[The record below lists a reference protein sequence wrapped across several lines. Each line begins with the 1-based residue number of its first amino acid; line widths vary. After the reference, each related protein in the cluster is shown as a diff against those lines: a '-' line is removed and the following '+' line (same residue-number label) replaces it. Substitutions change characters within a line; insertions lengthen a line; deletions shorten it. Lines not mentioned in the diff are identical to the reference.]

1 MYEAS
6 DRPPAANPSPWVL
19 VAMVLGSAMAFIDS
33 TVVNVALP
41 ALQHDLGASVADA
54 EWVVESYALLLAA
67 LILAGGSLGDHYG
80 RRRVFLCGV
89 AGFAVASAG
98 CGAAPAIGP
107 LIGWRAVQGAAAALL
122 VPGSLAL
129 LAAVYP
135 AERRGRAI
143 GTWSGA
149 TSITT
154 AAGPL
159 AGGWLID
166 HASWRWAFFL
176 NLPLAAATL
185 LITLRHVPESRNP
198 DARRLDPAGVLL
210 GALGLGGLTFGLT
223 EAPRLGAGHPAV
235 WSALAAGGA
244 ALVGFVAAE
253 ARVGEPMMPLS
264 LFRSRR
270 FTGANLL
277 TFFLYA
283 ALGGALFF
291 LPFNLIQVQGYSA
304 TAAGAAFLPLALML
318 FLLSRWAGAL
328 ADRRGARL
336 PLTVGPAIAAAG
348 FALLALP
355 GAGGSYWLSFFPAV
369 AVLGLGLAVTVAP
382 LTTAVM
388 GAVEVKHSGLASG
401 VNNAVSRVAGLLAIA
416 ALGLLLQLIFTVS
429 LDRRLDRL
437 HLPAAARAAL
447 AAERD
452 RGAAASLPPGLEP
465 RLAQDA
471 RAAING
477 AFVDGFRVAMLCSA
491 ALCLLAAAC
500 ARATLA
506 APPPRLLG
514 HHPPAAD

>member
-1 MYEAS
+1 
-6 DRPPAANPSPWVL
+6 VL

-41 ALQHDLGASVADA
+41 ALQRSLGASVADA

-80 RRRVFLCGV
+80 RRRVFLIGV
-89 AGFAVASAG
+89 AGFAAASAG

-107 LIGWRAVQGAAAALL
+107 LIAWRAAQGAAAALL

-176 NLPLAAATL
+176 NLPLAAATV

-198 DARRLDPAGVLL
+198 DARRLDPAGVVL

-235 WSALAAGGA
+235 WGTLAAGVA
-244 ALVGFVAAE
+244 ALLGFLAAE
-253 ARVGEPMMPLS
+253 ARVREPMMPLS
-264 LFRSRR
+264 LFRSRQ
-270 FTGANLL
+270 FSGANLL

-291 LPFNLIQVQGYSA
+291 LPFNLIQVHGYSA
-304 TAAGAAFLPLALML
+304 TAAGATFLPLALML

-348 FALLALP
+348 FGLLALP
-355 GAGGSYWLSFFPAV
+355 GVGGSYWLSFFPAV
-369 AVLGLGLAVTVAP
+369 VVLGLGMGVTVAP

-388 GAVEVKHSGLASG
+388 GAVEVKHAGLASG

-416 ALGLLLQLIFTVS
+416 ALGLLLQLAFTLS

-437 HLPAAARAAL
+437 HLPAAAQAAL
-447 AAERD
+447 AAQRD
-452 RGAAASLPPGLEP
+452 RGAAASPPPGLEP
-465 RLAQDA
+465 RLAQEARVAIDA
-471 RAAING
+471 
-477 AFVDGFRVAMLCSA
+477 AFVDGFRIAMLCSA
-491 ALCLLAAAC
+491 ALCLLASAC
-500 ARATLA
+500 AWATIASRAGGA
-506 APPPRLLG
+506 GGAGRAGRPRLDVG
-514 HHPPAAD
+514 PASHVE